1 MEHKYFK
8 YFMSDDPDEVISEKG
23 IKNRKIINPMFNVM
37 LKLLNP
43 YKLKIESKAELPNDQ
58 PTIFVASHG
67 FRDDILNSLL
77 TINDNV
83 YVLFGVLDQFFKTI
97 DGIKLFLC
105 GIILVD
111 REDKISRAAVKPK
124 AVKLI
129 KLGGNF
135 MDFFEATWN
144 LSDNLLVAKPHVG
157 VYDIAKDSNVEVATL
172 TTHVEPKRFRS
183 RCYSILGER
192 FDITKMTSEKAYDTI
207 RLMTKSLEKINDLLI
222 YNDDTSIATK
232 KAALDLLKIINDDM
246 NSEKN
251 PSLEKLIVLIDFVS
265 EKAAKM
271 RKVIE
276 AEFEKNEET
285 DEISK
290 SIMKRN
296 IDLLRLVMYAK
307 KIVAVNELRDIIAS
321 QKYELMQKYS
331 NYSNIPRSKLEKKE
345 PLKVQ
350 WEKYKLKLV
359 KQVKYFDFNKEQ
371 SYLYKEPTEY
381 NDTEVFSN
389 LDNITVTK
397 KNAFVLAKTRNNNQ

>member
-192 FDITKMTSEKAYDTI
+192 FDITKMTSEKVYDTI

-232 KAALDLLKIINDDM
+232 KVALDLLKIINDGM

-276 AEFEKNEET
+276 AEFEKNEEA

-397 KNAFVLAKTRNNNQ
+397 KNAFVLAKTRNNNK